1 MNEFCDRYRERN
13 VPNPRQMLALRNA
26 KVDLTKWEAMSFSA
40 TPPSKMKVLA
50 EKGFVILEA
59 ATESIRRRVA

>member
-13 VPNPRQMLALRNA
+13 GTRQMLALRNA
-26 KVDLTKWEAMSFSA
+26 KVDLARWEAMSFSA
-40 TPPSKMKVLA
+40 TPPSKMKILA